1 MAYYLGRDLD
11 FALTTEHTSY
21 GLVAYTKPGDPG
33 AVVMDYKTWAD
44 GAAAAYSMHADNVSQ
59 IFAGPKRQVST
70 TVFGSL
76 VENIDPS
83 DAGAYNL
90 TWDNRPDNITGVDL
104 SVSTQDEDVQFIGQR
119 NVLKAEIKKENSITI
134 TRKKKDSVWNAAYD
148 QARFGFDEDG
158 NIGNGH
164 YQPDFTTYGYR
175 VYLKFGT
182 GTGGETLVLPN
193 CCITDYSVSLS
204 PDSSQEESITLM
216 SYTNPWILDGVNNE
230 NQIADATGG
239 L

>member
-119 NVLKAEIKKENSITI
+119 NVLKAEIKRE
-134 TRKKKDSVWNAAYD
+134 
-148 QARFGFDEDG
+148 
-158 NIGNGH
+158 
-164 YQPDFTTYGYR
+164 
-175 VYLKFGT
+175 
-182 GTGGETLVLPN
+182 
-193 CCITDYSVSLS
+193 
-204 PDSSQEESITLM
+204 
-216 SYTNPWILDGVNNE
+216 
-230 NQIADATGG
+230 
-239 L
+239 